1 MRKMKRQKG
10 MTAIGWVL
18 VLLLIMVFAI
28 VGIRLFPMYM
38 DSFNVSTSMESL
50 TTDPQARG
58 KSALQIRTL
67 LMKRL
72 DINMVKDV
80 STQDIT
86 ISRNRNGI
94 TLAVEYEVRRPLFGD
109 LYLLLAFNKSVEIP
123 K

>member
-10 MTAIGWVL
+10 MTAVGWVL

>member
-1 MRKMKRQKG
+1 MSKMKRQKG
-10 MTAIGWVL
+10 MTAVGWVF

-50 TTDPQARG
+50 ITDPQARG
-58 KSALQIRTL
+58 KSAIQIRTL

-80 STQDIT
+80 DTQNVT
-86 ISRNRNGI
+86 ISRNRYGI
-94 TLAVEYEVRRPLFGD
+94 TLEVEYEARRPLFGN
-109 LYLLLAFNKSVEIP
+109 LYLVLAYNKSVEIP